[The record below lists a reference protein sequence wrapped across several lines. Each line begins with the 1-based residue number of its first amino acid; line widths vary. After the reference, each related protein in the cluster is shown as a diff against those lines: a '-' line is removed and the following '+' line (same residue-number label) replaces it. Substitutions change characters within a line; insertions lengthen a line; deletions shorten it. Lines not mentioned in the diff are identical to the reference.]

1 MKTYYNNFIKSH
13 KNSLLGKKIAVFGAT
28 GGIGYELCRLILTLG
43 GTLVTVDRNPQKSLS
58 LSEKLKTDFE
68 DAKIHS
74 LLADLEDIDSINA
87 VLLELKNLDIDT
99 VIHNAGAYAVKRKT
113 LSTSLDNVFQINFL
127 APYYITRQ
135 LLPHLRNKNGKVIA
149 VGSIAHNYS
158 KTDSY
163 DIEFKN
169 RTKSSLVYGNAKR
182 YLMYSLLEL
191 FKNEKDVT
199 LAITHPG
206 ITFTNITAH
215 YPKII
220 FAIIKHPMKI
230 IFMKPKYAA
239 LSIINGLFT
248 DTPAYNWI
256 GPKIFNVWGKPT
268 IKPLKTASK
277 EEIKNIFNT
286 AEKIYQNLIKN
297 N

>member
-1 MKTYYNNFIKSH
+1 MKRYYNNFIKTH
-13 KNSLLGKKIAVFGAT
+13 KGSLLDKKIAVFGAT

-43 GTLVTVDRNPQKSLS
+43 GTLVTVDRNSQKSLS
-58 LSEKLKTDFE
+58 LSEKLKADFK

-74 LLADLEDIDSINA
+74 LIADLEDIDSINA

-99 VIHNAGAYAVKRKT
+99 VIHNAGAYAIKRKILGT
-113 LSTSLDNVFQINFL
+113 NLDNVFQINFL
-127 APYYITRQ
+127 APYYITKQ
-135 LLPHLRNKNGKVIA
+135 LLPHLRNKKGRVLA

-158 KTDSY
+158 KTDKN
-163 DIEFKN
+163 DIEFINKN
-169 RTKSSLVYGNAKR
+169 KSSLVYGNAKR

-191 FKNEKDVT
+191 FKNEKNVS
-199 LAITHPG
+199 LAVTHPG

-239 LSIINGLFT
+239 ISIISGLFI
-248 DTPAYNWI
+248 DTPAYSWI
-256 GPKIFNVWGKPT
+256 GPRLFNIWGKPT
-268 IKPLKTASK
+268 VKPLKTANN
-277 EEIKNIFNT
+277 EEIEHIFST
-286 AEKIYQNLIKN
+286 AEKVYQNITKKY
-297 N
+297 